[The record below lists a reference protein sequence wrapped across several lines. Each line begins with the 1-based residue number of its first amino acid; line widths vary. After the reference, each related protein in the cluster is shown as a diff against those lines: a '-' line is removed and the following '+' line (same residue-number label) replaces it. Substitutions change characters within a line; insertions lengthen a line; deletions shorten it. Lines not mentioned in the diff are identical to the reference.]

1 MHRLDD
7 PVDAGI
13 AANGL
18 VLRVDK
24 DDLEIFVGRVLV
36 DPVGIQHPQIG
47 ASAPHAFF
55 GGGLE

>member
-1 MHRLDD
+1 MDGLDD
-7 PVDAGI
+7 PIDARI

-24 DDLEIFVGRVLV
+24 DDLKIFVGRILV

-47 ASAPHAFF
+47 TAAPHTFL
-55 GGGLE
+55 GGGFE